1 MERYEINPELEC
13 INFDKETPERLEKLE
28 KLKPVDIE
36 DVAKELQEAGYKAIY
51 RGIDLNGI
59 SRFKLIKCQ

>member
-13 INFDKETPERLEKLE
+13 INFDKETVERLE

-36 DVAKELQEAGYKAIY
+36 DVAKGLQEAGYKAIY

-59 SRFKLIKCQ
+59 SRFKIIKCQ